1 MIIENNSDNAS
12 PQKVISLSGT
22 GKEEANPTKILDV
35 TPSDSWNYGVV
46 SINSWADKTF
56 ILENKGTAI
65 ILVSDIRLTGENTE
79 DFSIVSPDN
88 SNFSISSKSKKE
100 ITVRFNPNSEGGKVA
115 SLEISNDSEN
125 KSPVKKISLKG
136 GVEISSRF
144 IRLKPEYTLGF
155 GQQKGTEPIYKT
167 FTIENFGDATV
178 SVYGIII
185 GGTDSL
191 DYTIISPE
199 DLSFQ
204 IPAGGSQ
211 QITVMF
217 SPLSSSKK
225 DNFRQATL
233 FLNCD
238 ATNYDSFYNLLSL
251 TGTDIEEYSNSIIKI
266 YPNPTHQFLNI
277 EFATMPDKY
286 KYELFNNMGQCIIK
300 RESSNRLEQIN
311 LNGITSGIYYLK
323 IHNSDFLKTEKIIV
337 K

>member
-1 MIIENNSDNAS
+1 M
-12 PQKVISLSGT
+12 
-22 GKEEANPTKILDV
+22 
-35 TPSDSWNYGVV
+35 
-46 SINSWADKTF
+46 
-56 ILENKGTAI
+56 ENKGTAVLLI
-65 ILVSDIRLTGENTE
+65 SDIKITGENNE

-88 SNFSISSKSKKE
+88 RNFQILSKSKKE
-100 ITVRFNPNSEGGKVA
+100 IIVRFKPNSEGRRVA
-115 SLEISNDSEN
+115 LLEISNDSGNE
-125 KSPVKKISLKG
+125 SPVKNISLKG

-155 GQQKGTEPIYKT
+155 GHQNGTEPVYKS
-167 FTIENFGDATV
+167 FIIENFGDGVV
-178 SVYGIII
+178 SINGIYV

-204 IPAGGSQ
+204 ISAGGSQ
-211 QITVMF
+211 QVTVMF

-251 TGTDIEEYSNSIIKI
+251 TGTDIEEYSNSTIKI

-286 KYELFNNMGQCIIK
+286 KYELFNNTGQCIIK

-323 IHNSDFLKTEKIIV
+323 IHNEDFLQTEKIIV
-337 K
+337 R